1 MDGFPNDFKIYFEVP
16 VRNGVAHLVSRCK
29 WQFGVHS
36 HEFRKVLFNVV
47 AGFANNFKISYNG
60 VLDKL
65 VAKKSH
71 LVHIRNVFLN
81 SLYSLKNVR

>member
-1 MDGFPNDFKIYFEVP
+1 M
-16 VRNGVAHLVSRCK
+16 
-29 WQFGVHS
+29 
-36 HEFRKVLFNVV
+36 KVLFNVV
-47 AGFANNFKISYNG
+47 AGFANDFKIADHS

-81 SLYSLKNVR
+81 ALNSLKNVR

>member
-1 MDGFPNDFKIYFEVP
+1 
-16 VRNGVAHLVSRCK
+16 
-29 WQFGVHS
+29 
-36 HEFRKVLFNVV
+36 VLFNVV